1 MRLTKEELKV
11 VIFAVQSDLEVLDE
25 SIKQSEADDD
35 WKRDYTILQSAL
47 EKLKHET
54 GW

>member
-1 MRLTKEELKV
+1 MKLTKEELKA
-11 VIFAVQSDLEVLDE
+11 VIFAVESDLGILAE

-47 EKLKHET
+47 EKLKNET